1 MNLDDCVLQV
11 TSQDKTPGVIRKAMA
26 KHNLDN
32 DKSEDYEL
40 LQKVSKHKG
49 KNLKQEVSGNIEELV
64 LFRNILVHYQLM
76 ERFFIFFISIWYF
89 LGEGGYLIFISIIV
103 TFKLPSYNALFI

>member
-1 MNLDDCVLQV
+1 MGDRQRYIIKKRWWGSRKINLDDCVLQV

-40 LQKVSKHKG
+40 LQRVSKHKG

-64 LFRNILVHYQLM
+64 LFRNILVHYQLL
-76 ERFFIFFISIWYF
+76 FIYLFFISVSDTFFW
-89 LGEGGYLIFISIIV
+89 GGGI
-103 TFKLPSYNALFI
+103 

>member
-1 MNLDDCVLQV
+1 MGDRQIYNKEKWWGRKINLDDCVLQV

-40 LQKVSKHKG
+40 LQRVSKHKG
-49 KNLKQEVSGNIEELV
+49 KNLKQEVSGNI
-64 LFRNILVHYQLM
+64 
-76 ERFFIFFISIWYF
+76 
-89 LGEGGYLIFISIIV
+89 
-103 TFKLPSYNALFI
+103 

>member
-1 MNLDDCVLQV
+1 MGDGQRYVMKECWGCSNGINLDGHVFQV

-40 LQKVSKHKG
+40 LQRVSKHKG
-49 KNLKQEVSGNIEELV
+49 KNLKEEVGAGNIEGLV
-64 LFRNILVHYQLM
+64 FFRDILVHYQLQLV
-76 ERFFIFFISIWYF
+76 FF
-89 LGEGGYLIFISIIV
+89 
-103 TFKLPSYNALFI
+103 

>member
-1 MNLDDCVLQV
+1 MIKECWGCSSEINLDDHVFQV

-40 LQKVSKHKG
+40 LQRVSKHKG
-49 KNLKQEVSGNIEELV
+49 KNLREEAGVGNIEGLG
-64 LFRNILVHYQLM
+64 F
-76 ERFFIFFISIWYF
+76 F
-89 LGEGGYLIFISIIV
+89 LGIYWYIIS
-103 TFKLPSYNALFI
+103 